1 MYKAVLFAGLLTLA
15 GCARQE
21 GPASSNARSDQ
32 QAAAAP
38 QASVPAQRA
47 SGEVRIAPS
56 EARMGTLFEVAF
68 KLKDQSGQVI
78 SDANVQAVFVME
90 MGNITMREPVAMN
103 WNGSEYVG
111 RYAPTMSGEWEVNV
125 EARKNGQ
132 LLLSMPST
140 IQVKK

>member
-1 MYKAVLFAGLLTLA
+1 
-15 GCARQE
+15 
-21 GPASSNARSDQ
+21 
-32 QAAAAP
+32 
-38 QASVPAQRA
+38 
-47 SGEVRIAPS
+47 
-56 EARMGTLFEVAF
+56 MGTLFEVAF